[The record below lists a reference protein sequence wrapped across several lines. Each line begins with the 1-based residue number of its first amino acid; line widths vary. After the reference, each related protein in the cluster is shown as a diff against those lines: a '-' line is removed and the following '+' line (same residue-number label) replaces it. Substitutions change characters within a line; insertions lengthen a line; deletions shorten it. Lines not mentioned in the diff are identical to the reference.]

1 MAVKLRMKMMGR
13 TNRPEFRVVAA
24 DARSPRDGRIIENLG
39 YYHPQEVKPEK
50 VMKLDWD
57 RIKHWLSVGAQPSET
72 LQSIF
77 KKHGVKLPWE
87 ATEKK
92 ARTKMVEA
100 RRAAKATKKGAPK
113 AAAKPAAAKAEKPAK
128 KGK

>member
-13 TNRPEFRVVAA
+13 TNRPEFRIVAA

-39 YYHPQEVKPEK
+39 FYHPRETKAERLLRMDVE
-50 VMKLDWD
+50 
-57 RIKHWLSVGAQPSET
+57 RIKYWLSKGAQPSET

-77 KKHGVKLPWE
+77 KKHGIKLPWE
-87 ATEKK
+87 ATEKA
-92 ARTKMVEA
+92 ARTKRVEK
-100 RRAAKATKKGAPK
+100 RRAAKAAKKGGAK
-113 AAAKPAAAKAEKPAK
+113 AAAPAAK